1 MDESKYTADMRGY
14 LAKYIDIAQKIIKA
28 PAEFYHDMPKSGG
41 FIEPLTFMIV
51 MGIVAGIVR
60 SVLGILGIGMS
71 ISFSA
76 SLASIVIVPFFA
88 GIFGFI
94 GAAILLFI
102 WKSMGSQE
110 PYEVAFRCLAYAAAI
125 TPVTA
130 VLHVIP
136 YVGHVVGLVWMTYL
150 LVNASTEVHH
160 IEARRAWMVFGVI
173 CAVFAVLSVSTQY
186 ASRRMVSRIETL
198 QQQMRK

>member
-28 PAEFYHDMPKSGG
+28 PSEFYHDMPKSGG

-71 ISFSA
+71 IPFSA

-136 YVGHVVGLVWMTYL
+136 YAGHIVGLVWMTYL